1 VKHSINPVVDERP
14 TEVAV
19 QPVPLASKRIWI
31 DLDNSPHV
39 PFFAPIVEEL
49 KKRGYSVTL
58 TARDA
63 YQVCEL
69 ADLFRFTYTCI
80 GRHWGKH
87 RVLKVLGTC
96 LRALQLLPIM
106 ARERPDLA
114 VAHGSRSQVIASVLL
129 GIPSLCIL
137 DYEFSQSLV
146 IINPTWLMTPEIIH
160 LSQSVRK
167 THRVLQYP
175 GIKEDVYVPAFK
187 PDPSIKAR
195 LQLDERNVVVVVRPP
210 ATEAHY
216 HNPKSDELFA
226 ATIEFLG
233 HAPNVQVI
241 VLPRNHKQKVS
252 VQRSWAAW
260 FAAGKLSVPEHP
272 EDGLNLMW
280 HSDLVISGGG
290 TMNREAAALG
300 IPVYSI
306 FRGEIG
312 AVDRYLSNNGRLVL
326 IESVEDLRA
335 KVVLTR
341 WSRPAAPQNIA
352 HAALAKIVDDIVLLA
367 ESKR

>member
-1 VKHSINPVVDERP
+1 MDKRP
-14 TEVAV
+14 TEASAR
-19 QPVPLASKRIWI
+19 PVPPAAKRIWI

-49 KKRGYSVTL
+49 KKRGYSVIL

-63 YQVCEL
+63 YQVREL
-69 ADLFRFTYTCI
+69 ADLFRFNYKCV
-80 GRHWGKH
+80 GSHWGK
-87 RVLKVLGTC
+87 RRFLKVFGTC

-106 ARERPDLA
+106 AGKRADLA

-137 DYEFSQSLV
+137 DYEFSQGLV
-146 IINPTWLMTPEIIH
+146 IMKHTWLMTPEIIR
-160 LSQSVRK
+160 LSDTVQRK
-167 THRVLQYP
+167 HRVLQYP
-175 GIKEDVYVPAFK
+175 GIKEDVYVPAFR
-187 PDPSIKAR
+187 PDPSIKSR
-195 LQLDERNVVVVVRPP
+195 LRLDDRNIVVVVRPP

-216 HNPKSDELFA
+216 HNPKSDELFT
-226 ATIEFLG
+226 ATIDLLG

-241 VLPRNHKQKVS
+241 VLPRNHRQALS
-252 VQRSWAAW
+252 VQSSWPAW
-260 FAAGKLSVPEHP
+260 FAAGKLSIPDHP

-306 FRGEIG
+306 FRGAIG
-312 AVDRYLSNNGRLVL
+312 AVDRYLSDSGRLIL
-326 IESVEDLRA
+326 IESVEDLRT
-335 KVVLTR
+335 KVVLAR
-341 WSRPAAPQNIA
+341 WPRPAAPQNIA
-352 HAALAKIVDDIVLLA
+352 HAALSKIVDHIVLLA
-367 ESKR
+367 ESRC

>member
-1 VKHSINPVVDERP
+1 MKHLAILSEGGAM
-14 TEVAV
+14 VAMV
-19 QPVPLASKRIWI
+19 QSVPLTSKRIWI

-39 PFFAPIVEEL
+39 PFFAPIIEEL

-69 ADLFRFTYTCI
+69 ADLFRFTYRCV

-87 RVLKVLGTC
+87 KILKVFGTC
-96 LRALQLLPIM
+96 LRALQLIPII

-114 VAHGSRSQVIASVLL
+114 VAHGSRSMVMASALL
-129 GIPSLCIL
+129 RIPSLNIF
-137 DYEFSQSLV
+137 DYEFSNALV
-146 IINPTWLMTPEIIH
+146 FLKPTWLMSPEIIP
-160 LSQSVRK
+160 SSESMRK
-167 THRVLQYP
+167 THRILQYP

-187 PDPSIKAR
+187 PDPSIKSR
-195 LQLDERNVVVVVRPP
+195 LGLDERNVVVVVRPP
-210 ATEAHY
+210 ASEAHY

-241 VLPRNHKQKVS
+241 VLPRNHRQGVS
-252 VQRSWAAW
+252 VQRSWSAW
-260 FAAGKLSVPEHP
+260 FAAGKLSIPEHP

-312 AVDRYLSNNGRLVL
+312 AVDRYLSNRGRLVL
-326 IESVEDLRA
+326 IESVEDLRT
-335 KVVLTR
+335 KVVLAR

-352 HAALAKIVDDIVLLA
+352 RAALAKIVDDIILLA
-367 ESKR
+367 ESKC